1 MYLDVLVIMAM
12 LVVTKIRMK
21 AEMSFDD
28 EDGQYPPP
36 ARKERFVNNIDTS
49 THKVSKLNFNFRIC
63 ELCSNMLFHRLKY
76 SLVLLRFYC

>member
-1 MYLDVLVIMAM
+1 MYQDVLVIMAI
-12 LVVTKIRMK
+12 TKIRIK

-63 ELCSNMLFHRLKY
+63 ELCSNMIFPRLKY
-76 SLVLLRFYC
+76 SLVLSGFSP